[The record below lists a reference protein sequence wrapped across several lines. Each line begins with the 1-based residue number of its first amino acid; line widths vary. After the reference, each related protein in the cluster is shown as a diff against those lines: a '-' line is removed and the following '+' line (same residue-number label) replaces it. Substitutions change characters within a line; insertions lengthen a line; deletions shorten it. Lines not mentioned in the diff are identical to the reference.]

1 MDKQRVLRTPLVAVL
16 GFLAFFAVPAVAQAH
31 HIDTDASCTLVGN
44 KRTVTLETKFY
55 GFAQSARPT
64 VRGGVW
70 LNGVQGSDV
79 EWLNSAPPLSWDSSG
94 NAALITTWTVPGDGP
109 YLAKASFYWYEG
121 QTKVYGNDEDWTGT
135 CPTPKNPGIKVVKDG
150 PSSAYVGSQVTFT
163 FKVTNT
169 GNTVLTDLAVTDDKC
184 APLVKVP
191 DGQNQFDPGDVWN
204 YTCTTTITDAMGD
217 ELINTVEACGKYGN
231 QKVCDEDDHKT
242 KIPKPAIDLEKTG
255 AATAAAGDTFT
266 YSFKATNTGNVTLT
280 NVQLTDDKCQSTLTR
295 VEPNLADATFD
306 KGDQWYYT
314 CTVVAPAGPAQVDN
328 IAKVCGDYDDDA
340 VDKMT
345 VCDEDPHTFTVP
357 PPSNPPENPPP
368 SVTPNVVPPA
378 TTPDGEV
385 LPESIVSGRAQLR
398 GPSGCVKSAFRAR
411 VNGRSIAS
419 VTFYV
424 DGRRVK
430 TVGRGGPF
438 SLKVN
443 PKRYGL
449 GRHKVVALVR
459 FTAASETKSRKL
471 PLTFRRC
478 AQGAVAPRFTG

>member
-1 MDKQRVLRTPLVAVL
+1 MDKQRVWRAPLVAVL
-16 GFLAFFAVPAVAQAH
+16 GFLAFFAVPAIAQAH
-31 HIDTDASCTLVGN
+31 HIDTDASCTLEGN

-55 GFAQSARPT
+55 GFSQGSRPT

-79 EWLNSAPPLSWDSSG
+79 EWRNAAPPLTWDSSG
-94 NAALITTWTVPGDGP
+94 NAALITKWTVPGDGP
-109 YLAKASFYWYEG
+109 YLAKASFSWYEG

-135 CPTPKNPGIKVVKDG
+135 CPTPKQPSIKVVKDG
-150 PSSAYVGSQVTFT
+150 PASAYVGSQVTFT

-169 GNTVLTDLAVTDDKC
+169 GNVVLTNPVVTDDKC
-184 APLVKVP
+184 APLTKVT
-191 DGQNQFDPGDVWN
+191 QQSQFDPGDVWS
-204 YTCTTTITDAMGD
+204 YTCTTTITDGMGD
-217 ELINTVEACGKYGN
+217 ELVNTVKACGKYGS
-231 QKVCDEDDHKT
+231 QEVCDEDDHKT
-242 KIPKPAIDLEKTG
+242 KIPKPAIALEKTG

-306 KGDQWYYT
+306 KGDQWYFT

-328 IAKVCGDYDDDA
+328 IAKVCGDYDDDT
-340 VDKMT
+340 VEKMT
-345 VCDEDPHTFTVP
+345 VCAEDPHTFTVP
-357 PPSNPPENPPP
+357 PPSTPP
-368 SVTPNVVPPA
+368 SVTPDAVPPG

-398 GPSGCVKSAFRAR
+398 GPSGCVKQAFKAR
-411 VNGRSIAS
+411 VAGRSIAS
-419 VTFYV
+419 VTFFV
-424 DGRRVK
+424 DGRKVK
-430 TVGRGGPF
+430 TVGRGKAF
-438 SLKVN
+438 TLTVN
-443 PKRYGL
+443 PARYGL

-459 FTAASETKSRKL
+459 FTAASGTKARRL